1 MVALSGADMIMLR
14 YTLMLAGVTLP
25 VECLGI
31 LAPKAR
37 KIFGISG
44 ADMTMPMCNLMLA
57 GVTMPGDC

>member
-37 KIFGISG
+37 KFFGISG
-44 ADMTMPMCNLMLA
+44 A
-57 GVTMPGDC
+57 G

>member
-1 MVALSGADMIMLR
+1 MIMLQ
-14 YTLMLAGVTLP
+14 YTLMLAEVTLH
-25 VECLGI
+25 VEYWGI

-37 KIFGISG
+37 NIFGISG

>member
-31 LAPKAR
+31 LAPKA
-37 KIFGISG
+37 
-44 ADMTMPMCNLMLA
+44 LA
-57 GVTMPGDC
+57 YLGLI